1 MDVSIIIQIIGV
13 IAGSIAQVWFENFF
27 NNKISRKEMCKAY
40 LKESDNSVHQNNS
53 ISHSFNNS
61 TVHGDFTV
69 NQSNINVK
77 NIHVDRGRDSVTYN
91 GNKNPWVDIIIEF
104 FKIAVILFICLLFCS
119 IMVYTKVHLYL
130 DYWYIFFIVVL
141 SLLTSF
147 TYYSAIKRNHKLYW
161 KFDCLNAS
169 LLIMIVF
176 SFLFNTVIKYPETV
190 EALNKDLIANIE
202 TFDDV
207 IHISNLIDLSTY
219 NFMDIMCLVV
229 RYGILLLPI
238 LLMVLEIYQ
247 LQKRN
252 NSKINSIQ
260 HVVFLYALMY
270 FFPLFLY
277 SIK

>member
-1 MDVSIIIQIIGV
+1 MDISIIIQIIGV
-13 IAGSIAQVWFENFF
+13 VAGSIAQVCFESFF
-27 NNKISRKEMCKAY
+27 NNMISRKEMCKAY
-40 LKESDNSVHQNNS
+40 LDDSDNSVHQNNS
-53 ISHSFNNS
+53 ISHSFNKS
-61 TVHGDFTV
+61 TVQGDLTV

-77 NIHVDRGRDSVTYN
+77 NIHVDGGSDSVTYN
-91 GNKNPWVDIIIEF
+91 NKNLWEDIMIGL

-130 DYWYIFFIVVL
+130 DYWYIFFIVAL

-147 TYYSAIKRNHKLYW
+147 TYYSAIKSNHKLYW
-161 KFDCLNAS
+161 KFESLNAS
-169 LLIMIVF
+169 LLLMIIF
-176 SFLFNTVIKYPETV
+176 SFLFNTVIKYPESV
-190 EALNKDLIANIE
+190 EALNMDLMANIE
-202 TFDDV
+202 TFDDA

-219 NFMDIMCLVV
+219 TLMDIICLVV

-238 LLMVLEIYQ
+238 ILMFLEIYQ

-252 NSKINSIQ
+252 NSVINSIER
-260 HVVFLYALMY
+260 VVFLYALMY